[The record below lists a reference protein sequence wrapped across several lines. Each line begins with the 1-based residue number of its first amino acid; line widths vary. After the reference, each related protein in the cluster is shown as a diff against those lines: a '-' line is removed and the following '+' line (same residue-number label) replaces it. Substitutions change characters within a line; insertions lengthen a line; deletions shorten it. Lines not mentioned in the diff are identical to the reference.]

1 MKEQIGFTE
10 APNMKVG
17 KRIKG
22 DSSKFD
28 LNKLKDKIVVHQNR
42 KSHGRRISGGVVGK
56 SEVQFVTCSFAK
68 N

>member
-22 DSSKFD
+22 DLSKFD
-28 LNKLKDKIVVHQNR
+28 LNELKDKVFIHQNR
-42 KSHGRRISGGVVGK
+42 KSHGRRISGGREGE